1 MSGYKTYIIGILV
14 FIVGGVM
21 ALGIIPKD
29 LGEMIIVFLAGLG
42 AMAMRAAISKGPRN
56 GGLG

>member
-1 MSGYKTYIIGILV
+1 MLKGYKTYIIGALV
-14 FIVGGVM
+14 FVVGGLM

-42 AMAMRAAISKGPRN
+42 AMAMRAGIKN
-56 GGLG
+56 GGYG